1 MVQRWLYSTNAKDIA
16 VLYFMIALF
25 SGMAGT
31 AMSMIIRLEL
41 AAPGSQYLA
50 GNNQLFNVLVVG
62 HAVLMIF
69 FLVMPALIGGFGKI
83 NLYNNYYIK
92 YNYNNNNNKLYNYN
106 KLYNNNNSIN
116 YINNNK
122 LYIINIKR
130 YISLYN
136 NNKLYIINIKR
147 DISLYNKDKLGP
159 YLSGLIE
166 GNGTIWVPE
175 YNNKLKPLINII
187 FHIINKPL
195 ADYLCNIL
203 NIGKV
208 YDRSNKGKYCIW
220 QLLKIEDLYIFIN
233 LINGY
238 LRTPKYETL
247 IKLIN
252 WINIY
257 IDNNKLNNNNIN
269 YIKYKSIDNSLL
281 INNGWLS
288 GFSDINS
295 NFIIIIN
302 KKRTNNII
310 KLNYNLE
317 IKQLYKNNN
326 NNFNYYNL
334 IINIANLFNNN
345 LLIKIKNIKLKNNN
359 YKLYYLYNI
368 SINNNINNLLLV
380 NNYYIKYPLLSIKYL
395 NYINWSNLLLNIH
408 NNNNSFLN
416 INSINLYNKLIINNN
431 NINRII
437 NNYNWKHLNNNYY
450 IK

>member
-92 YNYNNNNNKLYNYN
+92 YNYNNNNKLYNYN
-106 KLYNNNNSIN
+106 NSIN
-116 YINNNK
+116 YNK

-130 YISLYN
+130 Y
-136 NNKLYIINIKR
+136 
-147 DISLYNKDKLGP
+147 ISLYNKDKLGP

>member
-92 YNYNNNNNKLYNYN
+92 YNYNNNNKLYNYN
-106 KLYNNNNSIN
+106 NSIN
-116 YINNNK
+116 Y
-122 LYIINIKR
+122 
-130 YISLYN
+130 
-136 NNKLYIINIKR
+136 NKLYIINIKR

-257 IDNNKLNNNNIN
+257 IDNNKLNNNNNIN